1 MIEKTKEFLKEKK
14 EKYRIPNW
22 LVATLTVFLILF
34 LLGITTTFALEQIYS
49 GRFFPNIAIGGVNVG
64 GLSYDK
70 AGQLVQEKIG
80 KLEHEGIVFSLGE
93 RKATIFPVT
102 MATSDPDLSYKIY
115 SAEALDSLNSAF
127 HFGRQDGMVIN
138 FWERLRTIFSRVNFI
153 WQNKVEE
160 MELRK
165 VLDANFSDLILP
177 ARETGWLEENGQL
190 KIAAGQKGEVLDYG
204 VATEQLKKQLKMGNL
219 APIELKKNIAEPKIS
234 LAEGENLLP
243 TLESVLQKDNIFL
256 EATITRSWLREP
268 QLKKWN
274 VTKDNVKKGLIL
286 KWDENQKKAY
296 VGFSEAAFF
305 EILKPM
311 ALEIEVEAREPKMT
325 MQNGRATEFQAAQ
338 PGIKINLEKSLAQ
351 WEFNL
356 INLPE
361 VVSKIY
367 TDEVA
372 VKELTGSVNNLGIE
386 EVVGIGQSNFAG
398 SPRNRI
404 HNIKTGAA
412 AINGLIIAPNEE
424 FSLNKAL
431 GEISGETG
439 YLQELVIKG
448 NKTVPEFGGGL
459 CQIATT
465 MFRVAL
471 DAGLPILER
480 YPHAYRVVYYEPAGM
495 DATIYSPSPDLKFK
509 NDTGGN
515 LLLQTRVEGN
525 NVTFEFWGTSDGR
538 KVAVG
543 KPTIYNIT
551 SPGETKYI
559 KTEDLKV
566 GETKCIE
573 TAHNGADADLKRV
586 ITFVDGTTKEESW
599 HSHYRPWQA
608 VCLVGVEKG
617 TLSTTTV
624 ETISE

>member
-1 MIEKTKEFLKEKK
+1 
-14 EKYRIPNW
+14 
-22 LVATLTVFLILF
+22 V
-34 LLGITTTFALEQIYS
+34 
-49 GRFFPNIAIGGVNVG
+49 
-64 GLSYDK
+64 
-70 AGQLVQEKIG
+70 
-80 KLEHEGIVFSLGE
+80 
-93 RKATIFPVT
+93 
-102 MATSDPDLSYKIY
+102 
-115 SAEALDSLNSAF
+115 
-127 HFGRQDGMVIN
+127 
-138 FWERLRTIFSRVNFI
+138 
-153 WQNKVEE
+153 
-160 MELRK
+160 
-165 VLDANFSDLILP
+165 
-177 ARETGWLEENGQL
+177 
-190 KIAAGQKGEVLDYG
+190 
-204 VATEQLKKQLKMGNL
+204 
-219 APIELKKNIAEPKIS
+219 
-234 LAEGENLLP
+234 
-243 TLESVLQKDNIFL
+243 
-256 EATITRSWLREP
+256 
-268 QLKKWN
+268 
-274 VTKDNVKKGLIL
+274 
-286 KWDENQKKAY
+286 
-296 VGFSEAAFF
+296 
-305 EILKPM
+305 
-311 ALEIEVEAREPKMT
+311 
-325 MQNGRATEFQAAQ
+325 TEFQAAQ
-338 PGIKINLEKSLAQ
+338 SGVKINLEKSLAQ

-356 INLPE
+356 INLAD

-367 TDEVA
+367 TEEVA
-372 VKELTGSVNNLGIE
+372 VKELTGNINNLGIK
-386 EVVGIGQSNFAG
+386 EVVGVGQSNFSG

-412 AINGLIIAPNEE
+412 ALNGLIIAPDEE

-480 YPHAYRVVYYEPAGM
+480 SAHAYRVVYYEPAGT
-495 DATIYSPSPDLKFK
+495 DATIYSPNPDLKFK

-525 NVTFEFWGTSDGR
+525 NVVFEFWGESDGR
-538 KVAVG
+538 KVTVG

-586 ITFVDGTTKEESW
+586 ITFVDGTIKEEGW

-617 TLSTTTV
+617 TLTATSTA